1 MSLSELMIDIPTQHE
16 QNVFGQFDAYAK
28 KIERTFHVTLIARDG
43 QVKILGEQASAEKAR
58 RVLTQLTEL
67 SRRGNTIT
75 EQNVDYAISLVFE
88 DQEEGIVEIDRE
100 LICHTLQGKP
110 IKPKTLGQKKYV
122 DAIKKDMITFGLGPA
137 GTGKTYLAMAM
148 AITAFKQNEVERIIL
163 TRPAIEAGEKLG
175 FLPGDLQ
182 SKIDPYLRPLY
193 DALYQ
198 IMGAESFLK
207 NSEKGLI
214 EVAPL
219 AYMRGRTLDN
229 AFIIL
234 DEAQNTTPAQMK
246 MFLTRIGFGS
256 KVVITGD
263 STQKDLPAGTV
274 SGLDV
279 AVKVIKGLE
288 GISICTL
295 TSKAALDYI
304 GCPYEA
310 EINLLLTTND
320 EIREMNRMFRQ
331 IDKPTDVLSF
341 PMLEYETPGE
351 FSGFEEQ
358 GEEAFNPESGELML
372 GDIVIS
378 KEKVLEQAEAYG
390 HTPLREFAFLIAHS
404 MLHLFGYDHMEEDER
419 QVMEAKQREI
429 MEKVQISR

>member
-1 MSLSELMIDIPTQHE
+1 MSLIELIVNIPSDQE
-16 QNVFGQFDAYAK
+16 SNVFGQFDVFAK
-28 KIERTFHVTLIARDG
+28 KIERTFHVTLISRDG
-43 QVKILGEQASAEKAR
+43 DTKVMGDELGASKAK
-58 RVLTQLTEL
+58 RVIDQLVEL
-67 SRRGNTIT
+67 AKRGNTIT
-75 EQNVDYAISLVFE
+75 EQNVNYAISLVYE
-88 DQEEGIVEIDRE
+88 DKEEGLVAIDKE

-122 DAIKKDMITFGLGPA
+122 DSIRSGMITFGIGPA

-148 AITAFKQNEVERIIL
+148 AITAFKNNEVSRIIM

-182 SKIDPYLRPLY
+182 SKVDPYLRPLY

-198 IMGAESFLK
+198 IMGAESFIK

-263 STQKDLPAGTV
+263 STQKDLPPGTV

-279 AVKVIKGLE
+279 AVKVIKDIDD
-288 GISICTL
+288 ISVCTL
-295 TSKAALDYI
+295 TSKDVVRHPLVQKIVKA
-304 GCPYEA
+304 YE
-310 EINLLLTTND
+310 D
-320 EIREMNRMFRQ
+320 
-331 IDKPTDVLSF
+331 
-341 PMLEYETPGE
+341 YETK
-351 FSGFEEQ
+351 
-358 GEEAFNPESGELML
+358 EARRKNK
-372 GDIVIS
+372 DYS
-378 KEKVLEQAEAYG
+378 KGK
-390 HTPLREFAFLIAHS
+390 
-404 MLHLFGYDHMEEDER
+404 ER
-419 QVMEAKQREI
+419 RK
-429 MEKVQISR
+429 K